1 MRAGALLL
9 LAAFAMTIPASLHAA
24 PVFIQQRKVRPPP
37 RPVTSDDDG
46 SNESPAPR
54 TRHVRTEEAE
64 GGDVPTGMSQRK
76 SSHFRIV
83 YAGPARDFA
92 QKAHYEQQVL
102 DSLERAQGEVRSVL
116 GRGRNAPLDV
126 VLYTSQEF
134 RFHFGGQFGQGVLG
148 FYEGRIRMNIS
159 EQIDARF
166 HATASHEYVHAVID
180 EVAHHGVPAWLHEG
194 LARWVERKIQ
204 GWPPANFG
212 EKEQMKQLLAQGQLP
227 TFQRMSNQSLVSLG
241 PAAGAA
247 YAKSAAAVDVLT
259 SGAGPIRVVH
269 MLDAMGRG
277 ASFEKAFASEFGP
290 GRLEGLDDEVARH
303 LHLR

>member
-1 MRAGALLL
+1 MRPGPLLIC
-9 LAAFAMTIPASLHAA
+9 AAFATFSPAPSHGA

-37 RPVTSDDDG
+37 RPAASDDD
-46 SNESPAPR
+46 ESDQPTPR
-54 TRHVRTEEAE
+54 ARHVRTEEAE
-64 GGDVPTGMSQRK
+64 GGDVPSGMSQRK
-76 SSHFRIV
+76 SRHFRIV

-116 GRGRNAPLDV
+116 GRGREAPLDV

-134 RFHFGGQFGQGVLG
+134 RFHFGGRFGQGVLG

-180 EVAHHGVPAWLHEG
+180 EVAHRDVPAWVHEG

-204 GWPPANFG
+204 GWPPANYA
-212 EKEQMKQLLAQGQLP
+212 EKERMKELLAQGRLP
-227 TFQRMSNQSLVSLG
+227 SFQRMTNQSLVSLG
-241 PAAGAA
+241 DASGAA

-259 SGAGPIRVVH
+259 SGAGPGRLIR
-269 MLDAMGRG
+269 MLETMNRG
-277 ASFEKAFASEFGP
+277 APFEKAFTGEFGP